1 MGLSPTLARTAVR
14 QAFGVPEEEQWGEL
28 CFTDRAGKEL
38 PLGTYYR
45 FVR

>member
-14 QAFGVPEEEQWGEL
+14 QAFGAPGEEQWGEL
-28 CFTDRAGKEL
+28 CFTDRGGKQL